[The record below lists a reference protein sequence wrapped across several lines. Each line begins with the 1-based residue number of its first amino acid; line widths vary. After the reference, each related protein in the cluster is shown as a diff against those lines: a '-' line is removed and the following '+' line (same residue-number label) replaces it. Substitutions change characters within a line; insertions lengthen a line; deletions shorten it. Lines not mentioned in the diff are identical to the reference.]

1 MTKNGKKI
9 LILSDS
15 LCSSIKMKEF
25 NTFIKNGYTY
35 RKSFP
40 GATVKDLAHY
50 SVLTL
55 QEDKPDTCII
65 NIGSNNLNRN
75 QPADIAEEIIKIVEI
90 CHKHGVNDV
99 YVSAIPLRLGK
110 EKAMNDV
117 NNFLRARTFLNDFI
131 LIDNSNITRSHICT
145 DKIHLNFSGT
155 VVIAKNFIR
164 AINGKRG
171 D

>member
-1 MTKNGKKI
+1 
-9 LILSDS
+9 
-15 LCSSIKMKEF
+15 MKEF

-50 SVLTL
+50 CVLTL

-75 QPADIAEEIIKIVEI
+75 QPADIAEEIINIVEI
-90 CHKHGVNDV
+90 CHKHGVNNV
-99 YVSAIPLRLGK
+99 YVSSIPLRLGQ

-117 NNFLRARTFLNDFI
+117 NNFYVLEHF
-131 LIDNSNITRSHICT
+131 
-145 DKIHLNFSGT
+145 
-155 VVIAKNFIR
+155 
-164 AINGKRG
+164 
-171 D
+171 